1 MYGIDIEHVGELIQ
15 MAPAEPGHS
24 PLIACAEYSLEKLV
38 LHTADEY
45 EISTSSAEA
54 ATLFIEEGAVEAGG
68 AVAGFHKLVSIAPGC
83 RLRLRG
89 RLSHHRLYF
98 PWPGRGRHP
107 SGHLRGHL

>member
-38 LHTADEY
+38 LHTAGEH

-68 AVAGFHKLVSIAPGC
+68 AVAGFHKLVSIVPGC

-89 RLSHHRLYF
+89 LCLTTAYIF
-98 PWPGRGRHP
+98 RGP
-107 SGHLRGHL
+107 AGADIQAGTSGAT